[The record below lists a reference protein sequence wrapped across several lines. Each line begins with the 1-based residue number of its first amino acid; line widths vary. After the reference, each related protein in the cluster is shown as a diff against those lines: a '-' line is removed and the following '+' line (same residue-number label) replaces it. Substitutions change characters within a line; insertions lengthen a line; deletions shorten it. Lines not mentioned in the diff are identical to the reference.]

1 LPIDQDSSGVRASYA
16 LPVPLGDQPAFLTQ
30 ENKMLARDH
39 KTAFA

>member
-1 LPIDQDSSGVRASYA
+1 MPFAGTGAFIRAFFRA
-16 LPVPLGDQPAFLTQ
+16 ATTQPSTTQ